1 MLEIA
6 EFRYD
11 ILDARLV
18 DELQVSKGFLRNE
31 AILDPVRRVSIL
43 VRLLHVHTLF
53 DRPETW

>member
-11 ILDARLV
+11 ILNARLV

-31 AILDPVRRVSIL
+31 AILDPVWRVCIL
-43 VRLLHVHTLF
+43 GRLLHVHTLF